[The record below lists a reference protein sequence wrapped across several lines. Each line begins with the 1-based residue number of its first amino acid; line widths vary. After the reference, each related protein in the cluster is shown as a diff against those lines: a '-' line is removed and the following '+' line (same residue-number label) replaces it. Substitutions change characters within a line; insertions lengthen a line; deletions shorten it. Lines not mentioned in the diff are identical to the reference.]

1 LLALRLRIKQKP
13 MGIYKYRKSI
23 VITTLVISA
32 LSLFFATKVNFVFD
46 IERFFPQGDED
57 LAFFLEFREEFED
70 DDNFLLVAFTDST
83 SIFKTDLLQKIDQF
97 TRSSS
102 KIENVQHSNSL
113 TNFSYFV
120 KLQFGGFSPPFPAIH
135 IDDAERLAKDSAR
148 VMLDERILGNFIS
161 KDAKATVVVLKTEN
175 ALTPEQ
181 SNALMAELNLILQ
194 DLDMSNYHI
203 LGRAYLQTALVKQ
216 QIKEFIF
223 STLISALLVSLV
235 FWFILR
241 KPIGVFISI
250 LSMLACLVIFVGII
264 GLFQIELDLLSSLFP
279 IIMIIV
285 GVSDVVHVMNKYID
299 EFSKSGD
306 KKDALQTTIKE
317 IGLATFLTSFTTA
330 IGFLSLMTSRIYPI
344 KLFGMTAA
352 LGVIIAFLVVI
363 TFTTSLLAI
372 FPPEKIVF
380 NQSTNT
386 KWKSFLT
393 KIFLFTKNKQKAI
406 SIGAV
411 IYFVVCLIGMSQIS
425 TDLRIYDTLPQGLKV
440 TNDFKFFEEKFA
452 GFRPFELAVSV
463 KAPYKVGDWE
473 VLQEIN
479 KVENYLKT
487 KEEIEGV
494 SSITAV
500 YKTMNRAFNA
510 DRIAF
515 YKFPENE
522 GQYLQMKKF
531 VDKIPNK
538 QLNVLVNK
546 DLSKARISAK
556 IKDVGSAK
564 IKGIT
569 DDVFDYI
576 NNEINHE
583 IIDLRITGSGVIFDK
598 NNEYI
603 RRSLLSGLGL
613 AFLAI
618 SVIMSLLFKN
628 VKMVIISLVPNIF
641 PLLFGAALMGF
652 LGIALDAPTAIIFA
666 IAFGIAVDDTIH
678 FLSKYKLERLKNKNM
693 EDALEATFT
702 ETGKAIIITSI
713 ILFFGF
719 LILLFSKTPGIVF
732 VGILVSGTLFSAVIA
747 DLLLI
752 PLLIRYFLKE

>member
-1 LLALRLRIKQKP
+1 MDINR
-13 MGIYKYRKSI
+13 YKKSI
-23 VITTLVISA
+23 IITTLIISVVA
-32 LSLFFATKVNFVFD
+32 LFFATKVNFVFD
-46 IERFFPQGDED
+46 LERFFPQGDED

-70 DDNFLLVAFTDST
+70 DDNFLLIAFTDST
-83 SIFKTDLLQKIDQF
+83 SIFKTDLLQKVDQF

-102 KIENVQHSNSL
+102 KIENVLHSSSL

-120 KLQFGGFSPPFPAIH
+120 KLQFGGFSPPFPAVH
-135 IDDAERLAKDSAR
+135 IDDATRLSKDSAR
-148 VMLDERILGNFIS
+148 VMHDERILGNFIS
-161 KDAKATVVVLKTEN
+161 KDAKATVVVLKTVN
-175 ALTPEQ
+175 ALNPEQ
-181 SNALMAELNLILQ
+181 SNILMSELNQILKN
-194 DLDMSNYHI
+194 LEMSDYHI

-216 QIKEFIF
+216 QTKEFIF

-235 FWFILR
+235 FWLIFR
-241 KPIGVFISI
+241 KPVGVLIALISMI
-250 LSMLACLVIFVGII
+250 VSLVIFIGII

-285 GVSDVVHVMNKYID
+285 GVSDVVHLTNKYID

-306 KKDALQTTIKE
+306 KKDAIQKTIKE

-330 IGFLSLMTSRIYPI
+330 IGFISLMTSRIYPV

-352 LGVIIAFLVVI
+352 LGVVIAFIVVI
-363 TFTTSLLAI
+363 TFTTSLLAL
-372 FPPEKIVF
+372 FPPEKIVLKQ
-380 NQSTNT
+380 NTNN
-386 KWKSFLT
+386 KWKRKLT
-393 KIFLFTKNKQKAI
+393 ELFIFTKSHPKAI
-406 SIGAV
+406 SIGSA
-411 IYFVVCLIGMSQIS
+411 IYFFVCLLGMSQIS
-425 TDLRIYDTLPQGLKV
+425 TDLRIYDTLPQGIKV
-440 TNDFKFFEEKFA
+440 TNDFRFFEEKFA
-452 GFRPFELAVSV
+452 GFRPFELAVSI
-463 KAPYKVGDWE
+463 KAPYKAGDWK

-494 SSITAV
+494 NSITAV

-531 VDKIPNK
+531 VDKIPST
-538 QLNVLVNK
+538 QLNVLVNE
-546 DLSKARISAK
+546 DQSKARISGK
-556 IKDVGSAK
+556 IKDVGSDK
-564 IKGIT
+564 IKLIT
-569 DDVFDYI
+569 DDIFTYI
-576 NNEINHE
+576 NDEINHDVV
-583 IIDLRITGSGVIFDK
+583 DLRITGTGVIFDK

-603 RRSLLSGLGL
+603 RESLISGLAL

-618 SVIMSLLFKN
+618 SVIMALLFKN
-628 VKMVIISLVPNIF
+628 IKMVIISLIPNIF

-678 FLSKYKLERLKNKNM
+678 FLSKYKIERMKNKTV
-693 EDALEATFT
+693 EEALEITFT
-702 ETGKAIIITSI
+702 ETGKAIIITSV

-732 VGILVSGTLFSAVIA
+732 VGILVSGTLLSAVVA

>member
-1 LLALRLRIKQKP
+1 
-13 MGIYKYRKSI
+13 MGIYKHRKSI

-330 IGFLSLMTSRIYPI
+330 IGFLSLVTSRIYPI

-531 VDKIPNK
+531 VDKIPSK

-628 VKMVIISLVPNIF
+628 VKMVIISLVPNVF

>member
-1 LLALRLRIKQKP
+1 MDINR
-13 MGIYKYRKSI
+13 YKKSI
-23 VITTLVISA
+23 VIVTLIFSVIA
-32 LSLFFATKVNFVFD
+32 LFFATKVNFVFD

-70 DDNFLLVAFTDST
+70 DDNFLLVAFTDSS
-83 SIFKTDLLQKIDQF
+83 SIFKTDFLQKVDQF
-97 TRSSS
+97 TRTSS
-102 KIENVQHSNSL
+102 KIENVQHASSL

-120 KLQFGGFSPPFPAIH
+120 KLQFGGFSPPFPAVH
-135 IDDAERLAKDSAR
+135 IDDAARLAKDSAR
-148 VMLDERILGNFIS
+148 VMQDERILGNFIS

-175 ALTPEQ
+175 SLSPEQ
-181 SNALMAELNLILQ
+181 SNVLMAELNLILE
-194 DLDMSNYHI
+194 DLDLPDYHI

-223 STLISALLVSLV
+223 STLISALLVALV

-241 KPIGVFISI
+241 KPVGVFISL
-250 LSMLACLVIFVGII
+250 LSMIVCIVIFIGII
-264 GLFQIELDLLSSLFP
+264 GLFQIELDILSSLFP

-285 GVSDVVHVMNKYID
+285 GVSDVVHLTNKYID

-306 KKDALQTTIKE
+306 KKDAIQKTIKE

-330 IGFLSLMTSRIYPI
+330 IGFFSLMTSRIYPV

-352 LGVIIAFLVVI
+352 MGVIIAFVVVI
-363 TFTTSLLAI
+363 TFTTSLLAL
-372 FPPEKIVF
+372 FPPEKIVLK
-380 NQSTNT
+380 QSRNIS
-386 KWKSFLT
+386 WKKNLT
-393 KIFLFTKNKQKAI
+393 KLFTFTKNHPKAI
-406 SIGAV
+406 SIGAI
-411 IYFVVCLIGMSQIS
+411 IYFFICLFGMSQIS

-452 GFRPFELAVSV
+452 GFRPFELAVSI
-463 KAPYKVGDWE
+463 KAPYKAGDWE

-479 KVENYLKT
+479 KVENYLKS

-510 DRIAF
+510 DRISF
-515 YKFPENE
+515 YKFPETE
-522 GQYLQMKKF
+522 SEYLQMKKF
-531 VDKIPNK
+531 VDKIPSN

-546 DLSKARISAK
+546 DQSKARISAK
-556 IKDVGSAK
+556 IKDVGSDK
-564 IKGIT
+564 IKDIT
-569 DDVFDYI
+569 DDIFTYI
-576 NNEINHE
+576 KEDINHDV
-583 IIDLRITGSGVIFDK
+583 IDLRITGSGVIFDK
-598 NNEYI
+598 NNQYI
-603 RRSLLSGLGL
+603 RESLLSGLGL

-618 SVIMSLLFKN
+618 SIIMALLFKN
-628 VKMVIISLVPNIF
+628 AKMVIISLIPNIF

-678 FLSKYKLERLKNKNM
+678 FLSKYKIERMKDKSM
-693 EDALEATFT
+693 EAALEATFT
-702 ETGKAIIITSI
+702 ETGKAIIITSV

-752 PLLIRYFLKE
+752 PVLIRYFLKE

>member
-1 LLALRLRIKQKP
+1 

-330 IGFLSLMTSRIYPI
+330 IGFLSLVTSRIYPI

-531 VDKIPNK
+531 VDKIPSK

-628 VKMVIISLVPNIF
+628 VKMVIISLVPNVF

>member
-1 LLALRLRIKQKP
+1 

-531 VDKIPNK
+531 VDKIPSK

-628 VKMVIISLVPNIF
+628 IKMVIISLVPNVF

>member
-1 LLALRLRIKQKP
+1 
-13 MGIYKYRKSI
+13 MGIYKHRKSI

-330 IGFLSLMTSRIYPI
+330 IGFLSLVTSRIYPI

-531 VDKIPNK
+531 VDKIPSK

-628 VKMVIISLVPNIF
+628 IKMVIISLVPNVF